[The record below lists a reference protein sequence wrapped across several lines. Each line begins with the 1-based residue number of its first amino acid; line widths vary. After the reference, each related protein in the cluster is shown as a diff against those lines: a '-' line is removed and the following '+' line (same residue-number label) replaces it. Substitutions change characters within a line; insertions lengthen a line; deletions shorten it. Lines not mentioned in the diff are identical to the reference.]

1 MSVVMS
7 SRPGVAPFRP
17 GMCGWLRGQCCAT
30 VSGGCGK
37 SATTA
42 TLARKSSSRHPARAP
57 RARAGAA
64 RLHELRVE
72 AGLLLG
78 LPQRGVHIIP
88 VLRLSL
94 AAWERHL
101 SCEAV
106 RICQSDAVCSQ
117 KKSQRS
123 LQRLKWH
130 ALLLSMH
137 MQGLKP
143 RTAFQR
149 RRGSPPGRGRALVRA
164 QVRCPLCQDD
174 SDGALCVLH
183 HMPRPRCSAVWCG
196 DAAPQGKD
204 APRKGRQAPP
214 HDAQRPA
221 TVRQAQRHPQTL
233 HKLSRAGACWPSHWS
248 SAFLWEGTEA
258 LHDHIQSL
266 RWRRAPRCN
275 HCSSVRLP
283 TSYTL
288 LRQYCGEGSS

>member
-1 MSVVMS
+1 MRLAAWPVLCHRVRRLRKVCNNSH
-7 SRPGVAPFRP
+7 PGPQKWQQAPRASAE
-17 GMCGWLRGQCCAT
+17 GA
-30 VSGGCGK
+30 GGGG
-37 SATTA
+37 A
-42 TLARKSSSRHPARAP
+42 PARA
-57 RARAGAA
+57 AGRGRSPPGPPAA
-64 RLHELRVE
+64 RCAHHPCPPALACRLGAPPLLR
-72 AGLLLG
+72 GRPH
-78 LPQRGVHIIP
+78 LPERC
-88 VLRLSL
+88 SL
-94 AAWERHL
+94 
-101 SCEAV
+101 
-106 RICQSDAVCSQ
+106 QPK

-143 RTAFQR
+143 RTALQR

-174 SDGALCVLH
+174 SDRALCVLH

-275 HCSSVRLP
+275 HCRSVRLP

-288 LRQYCGEGSS
+288 LRQYCGGSSEVDMLGLHWQ

>member
-1 MSVVMS
+1 VRLAAWPVLCHRVRRLRKVCNNSH
-7 SRPGVAPFRP
+7 PGPQKWQQAPRASAE
-17 GMCGWLRGQCCAT
+17 GA
-30 VSGGCGK
+30 GGGG
-37 SATTA
+37 A
-42 TLARKSSSRHPARAP
+42 PARA
-57 RARAGAA
+57 AGRGRSPPGPPAA
-64 RLHELRVE
+64 RCAHHPCPPALACRLGAPPLLR
-72 AGLLLG
+72 GRPH
-78 LPQRGVHIIP
+78 LPERC
-88 VLRLSL
+88 SL
-94 AAWERHL
+94 
-101 SCEAV
+101 
-106 RICQSDAVCSQ
+106 QPK

-143 RTAFQR
+143 RTALQR

-174 SDGALCVLH
+174 SDRALCVLH

-233 HKLSRAGACWPSHWS
+233 HKLSRAGACCARTGAMASCGRALRRCMITS
-248 SAFLWEGTEA
+248 RVSAGAERRVVTIAA
-258 LHDHIQSL
+258 L
-266 RWRRAPRCN
+266 
-275 HCSSVRLP
+275 
-283 TSYTL
+283 
-288 LRQYCGEGSS
+288 